1 MTKLNDEGQESI
13 LQEAHRLTHGDRN
26 ATYAHPFDDY
36 SCTAA
41 LFTAILG
48 DKLKS
53 PITAHEMALG
63 MCCVKLSR
71 ESRVPKRDNMVDLA
85 GYAWVARMCIEEG
98 ERREREKAQSDLMA
112 FGTGVGFTSSKGFEY
127 VPLRDFRST
136 AEGACGSQTD
146 AQWCADDLR
155 RVINSVDRVVD
166 IYADA
171 DDEVFPL
178 HPDDEPLPTSHILGG
193 YPRA

>member
-1 MTKLNDEGQESI
+1 MPKLNDEGQESI

-71 ESRVPKRDNMVDLA
+71 ESRVPKRDNLVDLA

-98 ERREREKAQSDLMA
+98 ERREAEKIQADFMA
-112 FGTGVGFTSSKGFEY
+112 FGTGVACVSPNGIEHI
-127 VPLRDFRST
+127 PLT
-136 AEGACGSQTD
+136 ATACDSDCGPFCSGVHVGSPDDGA
-146 AQWCADDLR
+146 
-155 RVINSVDRVVD
+155 
-166 IYADA
+166 
-171 DDEVFPL
+171 FPL
-178 HPDDEPLPTSHILGG
+178 HPDDAPLPTSHVFGG

>member
-1 MTKLNDEGQESI
+1 MAKLNDEGQESV

-41 LFTAILG
+41 LFSAILG

-71 ESRVPKRDNMVDLA
+71 ESRVPKRDNLVDLA

-98 ERREREKAQSDLMA
+98 ERR
-112 FGTGVGFTSSKGFEY
+112 
-127 VPLRDFRST
+127 T
-136 AEGACGSQTD
+136 AERVHSAI
-146 AQWCADDLR
+146 ADQRPEWVSDG
-155 RVINSVDRVVD
+155 D
-166 IYADA
+166 
-171 DDEVFPL
+171 FPL
-178 HPDDEPLPTSHILGG
+178 HPDDEPLPTSRPLGDRLHLQG
-193 YPRA
+193 GF